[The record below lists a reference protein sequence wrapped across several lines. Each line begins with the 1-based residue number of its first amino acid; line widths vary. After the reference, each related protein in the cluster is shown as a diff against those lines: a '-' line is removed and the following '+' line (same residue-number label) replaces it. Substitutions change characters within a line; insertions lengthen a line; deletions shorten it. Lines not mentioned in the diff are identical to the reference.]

1 MSTSLEHGGM
11 IFPVG
16 LGMGPTQLGQVTISP
31 RRADGFPL
39 IITDDEPT
47 ATNPGAAGGHGAIKQ
62 GTVMLITVAA
72 GKLLIIT
79 LGDTAITK
87 ANGIGGWG
95 TGAGCPV
102 WQ

>member
-1 MSTSLEHGGM
+1 MSTSIEHGGM
-11 IFPVG
+11 ILPVG

-39 IITDDEPT
+39 TITDDEPT
-47 ATNPGAAGGHGAIKQ
+47 ETNPGAAGGHGAIKQ
-62 GTVMLITVAA
+62 GTVMLMTVAA

-95 TGAGCPV
+95 TGDGCPV